1 MKKDNLNMWG
11 LLAEAL
17 GLVSA
22 AIYVG
27 LQIYYGI
34 SYGASAAAVIRN
46 IAVILLVYAGLTL
59 LSVHPERVNGL
70 PKEVCSGE
78 VYVYTVRMLRCCK
91 LIIVFGLLF
100 TAICDVLGVE
110 LNAGYSLIVVVLTV
124 AAAAYYEYK
133 IIKILRKRNK
143 DG

>member
-1 MKKDNLNMWG
+1 MKNDNLNMWG
-11 LLAEAL
+11 TLAEAL

-34 SYGASAAAVIRN
+34 SYGANAAVVIRN

-59 LSVHPERVNGL
+59 LSAHPERVNGL
-70 PKEVCSGE
+70 TKEVCSGM

-100 TAICDVLGVE
+100 ATICDVLGVE
-110 LNAGYSLIVVVLTV
+110 LNAGYSLIVVLSTV
-124 AAAAYYEYK
+124 AVAVYYEYK
-133 IIKILRKRNK
+133 IIKILRKGQRE
-143 DG
+143 